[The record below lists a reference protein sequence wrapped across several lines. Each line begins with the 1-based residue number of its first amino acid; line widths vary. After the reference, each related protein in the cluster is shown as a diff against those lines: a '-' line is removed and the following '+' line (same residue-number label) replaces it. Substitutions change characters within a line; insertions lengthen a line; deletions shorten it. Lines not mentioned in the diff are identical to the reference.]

1 MAKERKKMSTLHK
14 RNWLRLGSFG
24 CKGAT
29 YASPAVAVSILVGI
43 NWNEWFVQ
51 SRSGVFVGFGFL
63 FTIISTLLTYFSIAK
78 QKKLIEKLSAFW
90 NVAIIVIC
98 WAIALLFL
106 SSIASQLGYILL
118 YIGFSLIA
126 SAIVDETE
134 TRLIEPKYEFYKG
147 LVTEYGLDKREVRKQ
162 EKLNAK
168 RVQAQKEAELEAR
181 KQAID

>member
-1 MAKERKKMSTLHK
+1 MAKEKKKMSTLHK
-14 RNWLRLGSFG
+14 RNWLKVGSVG
-24 CKGAT
+24 LKGAT
-29 YASPAVAVSILVGI
+29 YGAPIVAVGIMTGI

-63 FTIISTLLTYFSIAK
+63 FTIISTLLTYLSIAK
-78 QKKLIEKLSAFW
+78 QKKIIEKLSGFW
-90 NVAIIVIC
+90 NTAIIVIC

-126 SAIVDETE
+126 SAVMDETE
-134 TRLIEPKYEFYKG
+134 TRLVEPKYQEYKQ
-147 LVTEYGLDKREVRKQ
+147 LVSDYGLDKREVRKK
-162 EKLNAK
+162 EKELQRRK
-168 RVQAQKEAELEAR
+168 QAEQEAELEAR